1 MRGIL
6 TACHPRDGTVKSLG
20 LPDCGQNLKALR
32 QHAQHFEIVFE
43 NLSYKTHM
51 TNQEIESKLKSL
63 TQNERKLTRQI
74 VELIKICLER
84 KLWVVR
90 VFDSPAKWLI
100 ATYGY
105 SELPAY
111 RRFDAARALIQVP
124 DLADK

>member
-1 MRGIL
+1 
-6 TACHPRDGTVKSLG
+6 
-20 LPDCGQNLKALR
+20 
-32 QHAQHFEIVFE
+32 
-43 NLSYKTHM
+43 M